1 MAEEEFDLTTSMDF
15 YLNSSTLSSVL
26 GSDVLL
32 STTEKPFAESINET
46 FHKVIATK
54 DMVRSLI
61 NPQKKF
67 KVNYTTNYFL
77 QPQLC
82 LALLF
87 CYFWIVY
94 ITFYNSRLL
103 GYLLT
108 KAVNKFYFRYAY
120 FKIGI
125 ENYYF

>member
-1 MAEEEFDLTTSMDF
+1 MAEEELDLTTSMDF

-54 DMVRSLI
+54 DMVCSLI
-61 NPQKKF
+61 NPQKLIIIQLIKL
-67 KVNYTTNYFL
+67 NYFL

-120 FKIGI
+120 FKIGNEI
-125 ENYYF
+125 